1 MSFTKS
7 NDLVYATN
15 KFLDGYIP
23 THPILVAGEK
33 TVIVYVHGGGFRAG
47 NEENKVAKDF
57 CEYMASSG
65 YYSYSIR
72 YTLDGTIPSAVA
84 DVELAMDWIVQ
95 QGGVSKIFLAGDSA
109 GAITVLNIGAKN
121 NSHVRGVIAV
131 SGALYD
137 NLSLLSKSTPPIMLW
152 HGTLDTIIPSTYA
165 DAIVQR
171 NKELGRNTV
180 IYKHAANHAK
190 TPYST
195 TDDGGTLFSKSLD
208 FITTPPPQVEVQ
220 QPFRRVPPSI
230 IDALF
235 LTSALSSRLLDE
247 IC

>member
-7 NDLVYATN
+7 NDLAYATN

-171 NKELGRNTV
+171 NKELGRNTM
-180 IYKHAANHAK
+180 IYKHAANHAQ

-195 TDDGGTLFSKSLD
+195 TCDGGTLFSKSLD

-220 QPFRRVPPSI
+220 QPFPCLPPSI

-235 LTSALSSRLLDE
+235 ALCPMCRTRF
-247 IC
+247 

>member
-33 TVIVYVHGGGFRAG
+33 TVIVYVHGGSFRAG

-131 SGALYD
+131 SGALRD
-137 NLSLLSKSTPPIMLW
+137 LSLLSKSTPPIMLW

-180 IYKHAANHAK
+180 IYKHAANHAN

-195 TDDGGTLFSKSLD
+195 TCDGGTLFSKSLD
-208 FITTPPPQVEVQ
+208 FITATSTPPPQVEVQ
-220 QPFRRVPPSI
+220 KPFPCLPPSM

-235 LTSALSSRLLDE
+235 GA
-247 IC
+247 